1 MQISFVNRL
10 LHYDPTEIGEYFAA
24 HRQAELQY
32 QRHLNDSN
40 LRQSVIFLYLIIASQ
55 LVVAVARWIGEL
67 GFPYYNISLTALCAM
82 IIVSYRSSTVRH
94 RATQL
99 WVGLFLIWAA
109 SFPFFIVRL
118 GGYESPTYPVYLLVV
133 LYLVVF
139 FCFSLR
145 QYAVVLMSILFS
157 HAFIG
162 YLQADVNIESF
173 AHRQI
178 VMALFVVVAMAGA
191 YIQTHLRRKEF
202 YQQHVLEEKTE
213 ELANALRELEEKEL
227 QLIQS
232 EKMAALGKL
241 TAGLAHEV
249 NNPLNFI
256 TGNLDL
262 MKEDLQAL
270 SSSVPELSHDAIA
283 SIKPNNDTYATLLQQ
298 MNESIEACKRGSFRI
313 QKIIQDLR
321 TFSRLDEAEWKVVDI
336 RECIQSA
343 IRVLETR
350 LKNVTVEVQ
359 NSDQV
364 PSLGCYPA
372 QLSQLFHCL
381 LENAVDVIDKAK
393 GRIEISTA
401 VSDGH
406 IQVEISD
413 NGPGIPD
420 HIQSR
425 IFDPFFTTKDVGR
438 GSGVGLAIA
447 HGIALRHR
455 GRLTFKTEKGR
466 GTTFS
471 LVIPLNLVETT
482 QTS

>member
-10 LHYDPTEIGEYFAA
+10 LHYDPTEIGAYFKEKP
-24 HRQAELQY
+24 QAEVQY

-40 LRQSVIFLYLIIASQ
+40 LRQSVIFLYLIMASQ
-55 LVVAVARWIGEL
+55 LIVAVARWAGEL
-67 GFPYYNISLTALCAM
+67 GFPYYNISLIALCGM
-82 IIVSYRSSTVRH
+82 ILVSYRASVVRH
-94 RATQL
+94 RATVV
-99 WVGLFLIWAA
+99 WFTLFLVWAMT
-109 SFPFFIVRL
+109 FPFFIVRL
-118 GGYESPTYPVYLLVV
+118 GGYDSPTYPVYLLVV
-133 LYLVVF
+133 LYVVVF

-145 QYAVVLMSILFS
+145 QYAFILLSILLS

-162 YLQADVNIESF
+162 YLQPNVSIDSF
-173 AHRQI
+173 TYRQI
-178 VMALFVVVAMAGA
+178 VMTLFVVVALAGA

-202 YQQHVLEEKTE
+202 YQQRILEEKTE
-213 ELANALRELEEKEL
+213 ELAAALHELEEKEL

-262 MKEDLQAL
+262 MKEDLQTL
-270 SSSVPELSHDAIA
+270 STSVTAPSTD
-283 SIKPNNDTYATLLQQ
+283 IKTPIKANNDTYATLLQQ

-343 IRVLETR
+343 LSVLESR
-350 LKNVTVEVQ
+350 LKNVTVEIR
-359 NSDQV
+359 NSDRV

-381 LENAVDVIDKAK
+381 LENAVDVIEPLK
-393 GRIEISTA
+393 GRIEISTT
-401 VSDGH
+401 VSDGNV
-406 IQVEISD
+406 QVEISD

-420 HIQSR
+420 YIQSR

-447 HGIALRHR
+447 HGIALRHK
-455 GRLTFKTEKGR
+455 GRLTFQTAAGK
-466 GTTFS
+466 GTTFC
-471 LVIPLNLVETT
+471 LEIPLN
-482 QTS
+482 